1 MSYIQLCQYYSKQGI
16 NNNAL
21 ILIVP
26 LYYFIKQSIITLGIQ
41 QRTLLTLTVKMVSC
55 LANIIDEQD
64 VSNISGREE
73 KRQSHWESNPQNR
86 VLTGFSQFLHCMA
99 VSCADFVCLQTR
111 TTTTTIFMTRR
122 APGCLMLVPHYINIY

>member
-26 LYYFIKQSIITLGIQ
+26 LCYFIKQSIITLGIQ

-64 VSNISGREE
+64 VSSISGREE
-73 KRQSHWESNPQNR
+73 KRQSH
-86 VLTGFSQFLHCMA
+86 
-99 VSCADFVCLQTR
+99 
-111 TTTTTIFMTRR
+111 
-122 APGCLMLVPHYINIY
+122 